1 MKCPFVI
8 KICTKC
14 KRILVANETNF
25 RKRKRGKYNLDNN
38 CKCCRREIERR
49 SYSLDK
55 KIKNKGNPFDD
66 MDIDKVWNHCP
77 FCIKVCIKCN
87 KILVANDINFPKRE
101 GGIYGLRNDCRVCKC
116 DFNKNNYQ
124 ENREERLEKQIT
136 YGVLHKEERKKY
148 NKKYRKDNPD
158 KVFNNYNKR
167 RLRENNQGEGITKEQ
182 WYEMMEF
189 FNWECAYSGIQ
200 LNKDNRSIDHII
212 PLKKNGKH
220 EIWNLVPMYINY
232 NSQKSTKDMF
242 KWYLQQSFFS
252 EDRLNRIYEWVN
264 YAYNKWGGVI
274 K

>member
-1 MKCPFVI
+1 M
-8 KICTKC
+8 
-14 KRILVANETNF
+14 
-25 RKRKRGKYNLDNN
+25 
-38 CKCCRREIERR
+38 
-49 SYSLDK
+49 
-55 KIKNKGNPFDD
+55 
-66 MDIDKVWNHCP
+66 
-77 FCIKVCIKCN
+77 
-87 KILVANDINFPKRE
+87 
-101 GGIYGLRNDCRVCKC
+101 
-116 DFNKNNYQ
+116 
-124 ENREERLEKQIT
+124 
-136 YGVLHKEERKKY
+136 
-148 NKKYRKDNPD
+148 
-158 KVFNNYNKR
+158 FNNYNKR

-264 YAYNKWGGVI
+264 YAYNKWGGII